1 MFNGYYVSYE
11 KIIFD
16 NKYFLTMINGYNKR
30 KFSFRSYYCQEHKKQ
45 VKKLVIKFGGEIYFG
60 GDVKFETKKQAN
72 DFINFIF
79 DNFKFTYLRNYNS
92 NLK

>member
-1 MFNGYYVSYE
+1 MLNVYYVSYE
-11 KIIFD
+11 KMIFD
-16 NKYFLTMINGYNKR
+16 NRYLLIMMDRHNKCE
-30 KFSFRSYYCQEHKKQ
+30 FSFYSYFCQEHKKE
-45 VKKLVIKFGGEIYFG
+45 VKKLVIKFGGEIYRG
-60 GDVKFETKKQAN
+60 GVKFKTKKQVN

>member
-11 KIIFD
+11 KMIFD
-16 NKYFLTMINGYNKR
+16 NKYFLTMMDEYKKR
-30 KFSFRSYYCQEHKKQ
+30 KFSFYSYYCQEHKKE
-45 VKKLVIKFGGEIYFG
+45 VKKLVIKFGGEIYIG
-60 GDVKFETKKQAN
+60 GGVKFKTKKQAN

>member
-1 MFNGYYVSYE
+1 MFNVYYVSYE
-11 KIIFD
+11 KMIFD
-16 NKYFLTMINGYNKR
+16 NRYLLTMMDGYNKR
-30 KFSFRSYYCQEHKKQ
+30 KFSFYSYYCQEHKKE
-45 VKKLVIKFGGEIYFG
+45 VKKLVIKFGGEIYIG
-60 GDVKFETKKQAN
+60 GGVKFKTKKQAN